1 MRAPTAAV
9 EQLDAAVE
17 AWGIGTYAWQHG
29 SAEFSVSARCRE
41 LYACRGE
48 SLAGV
53 QALWANLHPDDLPR
67 TQQVFQSALNATSGG
82 RVDFVHRVVGPDG
95 ALRWL
100 QHRART
106 SFVEVDGELRPR
118 ETIGSVMDV
127 TERTNIEQEL
137 RLAETRFEEAE
148 RAAQFGIFEH
158 NHLEDP
164 KAERVYWSPR
174 QREILGVSQ
183 SEPGSASTLLA
194 RVHPDDIDGLHAAVA
209 RAHDPRGSGY
219 YDVEHRYLHPRLGL
233 RWLLTRCSTHFSDV
247 AGQRVPV
254 RTVGAMMDVTAR
266 RAAEQEREQRAQ
278 ILDATSD
285 FVAVVDPGGK
295 LVYLNR
301 AGRQFLGIGAGD
313 DVAGRSLDGA
323 YTAESLQRLVTEG
336 LGEAAREGAWRTELE
351 FQRHDGSRVPMS
363 LVLLCHRGPD
373 GQVELFSTIARDVSR
388 ERQLEENMRQA
399 QKLEAVGRLAGGVAH
414 DFNNILCAVLSF
426 ARVGAREVGIGG
438 PGYQELLEIVGA
450 AERAAALTQQL
461 LAFSRRQVVRPRVVD
476 VAEVLTRLA
485 PMIGRLVGE
494 QIEVTLTLASER
506 VRVKVDP
513 THLEQVLLNL
523 AINARDAMEG
533 GGHLAI
539 ECRALEVAEGLSAS
553 HGELMPGRYAVIS
566 VSDDGVGMDAATRER
581 IFEPFFTT
589 KGPGRGTGLGL
600 ATVFGIVKQS
610 GGAMYV
616 HSEPGRGSVFEAY
629 VPSTEEPLTQSAPAP
644 EASATPG
651 TGVILLAEDDPSV
664 RKVVVAVLQRA
675 GYSVLA
681 APGPKEALRLAGEHV
696 GAIDLMITDVVMPVM
711 SGKALAQTLTQRRPN
726 LAVLYMSG
734 YTDEAIVKDGVLD
747 AGVHLLPKP
756 FTPERLLEAVGQA
769 LGARRGERRFSAR
782 SA

>member
-1 MRAPTAAV
+1 MRAATAAV

-17 AWGIGTYAWQHG
+17 AWGIGTYAWQHQG
-29 SAEFSVSARCRE
+29 NEFSISARCRE
-41 LYACRGE
+41 LYACRDE
-48 SLAGV
+48 APASI
-53 QALWANLHPDDLPR
+53 QALWANVHPDDLPR
-67 TQQVFQSALNATSGG
+67 TQQVFQSALSATSGG
-82 RVDFVHRVVGPDG
+82 RVDLVHRVVGPDG

-100 QHRART
+100 QHRSQT
-106 SFVEVDGELRPR
+106 SFSEVDGAIRPIQ
-118 ETIGSVMDV
+118 TIGSVMDV
-127 TERTNIEQEL
+127 TERTNIEHEL
-137 RLAETRFEEAE
+137 RRTETRFEEAV

-174 QREILGVSQ
+174 LREILGVSQ
-183 SEPGSASTLLA
+183 SEPASATTLLS
-194 RVHPDDIDGLHAAVA
+194 RVYPDDIDGLHAAVV

-219 YDVEHRYLHPRLGL
+219 YDVEHRYLHPELGL
-233 RWLLTRCSTHFSDV
+233 RWLLTRCSTYFGE
-247 AGQRVPV
+247 AGGQRVPV

-278 ILDATSD
+278 ILDATID
-285 FVAVVDPGGK
+285 VVAVVDPGGK

-301 AGRQFLGIGAGD
+301 SGRQFLGIGSD
-313 DVAGRSLDGA
+313 DVTGRSLDA
-323 YTAESLQRLVTEG
+323 AFTPESLQRLVTEG

-351 FQRHDGSRVPMS
+351 FQRYDGSRVPMS

-494 QIEVTLTLASER
+494 HIEVTLTLAHEP

-533 GGHLAI
+533 GGHLTI
-539 ECRALEVAEGLSAS
+539 ECRAVEVSEGRSAS
-553 HGELMPGRYAVIS
+553 HGELAAGRYAVIS
-566 VSDDGVGMDAATRER
+566 VSDDGVGMDSATRER

-616 HSEPGRGSVFEAY
+616 HSEPGQGSVFEAY
-629 VPSTEEPLTQSAPAP
+629 VPSTEEALTQTAPAS
-644 EASATPG
+644 ESSASAG

-681 APGPKEALRLAGEHV
+681 APGPREALRLAGEHV
-696 GAIDLMITDVVMPVM
+696 GVIDLMITDVVMPVM

-747 AGVHLLPKP
+747 SGVHLLPKP

-769 LGARRGERRFSAR
+769 LSARQGPRRFSAR

>member
-9 EQLDAAVE
+9 EQLEAAVD
-17 AWGIGTYAWQHG
+17 AWGIGTYAWQHIDQ
-29 SAEFSVSARCRE
+29 EFTVSARCRD
-41 LYACRGE
+41 LYACQDE
-48 SLAGV
+48 APASIQV
-53 QALWANLHPDDLPR
+53 LWAHVHPDDVSG
-67 TQQVFQSALNATSGG
+67 TQRVFQGGLSAASGG

-95 ALRWL
+95 ALRTL

-106 SFVEVDGELRPR
+106 TFVEVGGELRPGQ
-118 ETIGSVMDV
+118 TIGSVMDV
-127 TERTNIEQEL
+127 SERTSIEHEL
-137 RLAETRFEEAE
+137 RRTETRFEEAV

-158 NHLEDP
+158 NHREDP
-164 KAERVYWSPR
+164 EAQRVYWSPR
-174 QREILGVSQ
+174 LRELLGVSQ
-183 SEPGSASTLLA
+183 SEPASATTLLS
-194 RVHPDDIDGLHAAVA
+194 RVHPDDIGRLHAAVV
-209 RAHDPRGSGY
+209 RAHDPRGNGY
-219 YDVEHRYLHPRLGL
+219 YDVEHRYLHPHLGL
-233 RWLLTRCSTHFSDV
+233 RWLLTRCSTYFGDLG
-247 AGQRVPV
+247 GQRVPV

-285 FVAVVDPGGK
+285 FVAMVDPGGK
-295 LVYLNR
+295 AVYLNR
-301 AGRQFLGIGAGD
+301 SARQFLGIAASD
-313 DVAGRSLDGA
+313 DVMGRSLDAA

-336 LGEAAREGAWRTELE
+336 LVEAAREGAWRTELE
-351 FQRHDGSRVPMS
+351 FQRCDGARVPMS
-363 LVLLCHRGPD
+363 LVLLCHRGSD
-373 GQVELFSTIARDVSR
+373 GQVDLFSTIARDVSR

-461 LAFSRRQVVRPRVVD
+461 LAFSRRQVVRPRVIQ

-494 QIEVTLTLASER
+494 QIEVTLTLASEP

-513 THLEQVLLNL
+513 THLDQVLLNL

-539 ECRALEVAEGLSAS
+539 ECRAVEVAQGQSAS

-566 VSDDGVGMDAATRER
+566 VSDDGVGMDSATRER

-589 KGPGRGTGLGL
+589 KAPGRGTGLGL

-616 HSEPGRGSVFEAY
+616 HSEPGQGSVFEAY

-644 EASATPG
+644 EASSAAG

-664 RKVVVAVLQRA
+664 RKVVVTVLQRA

-681 APGPKEALRLAGEHV
+681 APGPREALRLAGEHV

-711 SGKALAQTLTQRRPN
+711 SGKTLAQTLTQQLPD

-734 YTDEAIVKDGVLD
+734 YTDDAIVKDGMLD
-747 AGVHLLPKP
+747 SGVHLLPKP

-769 LGARRGERRFSAR
+769 LGTRRGQRRFSAR